1 MERIRKLIPET
12 ETIRKLRQWIDAHRE
27 DALDALRI
35 YLGFALFAK
44 GIAFIGQMESL
55 TDAVRATELGY
66 ASGLLA
72 HYVVVAH
79 IGGGL
84 LLGVGLVTRLAAAAQ
99 IPVLAGAAVFV
110 HAKGGLFTP
119 AMTLEFTLLV
129 LFLLVT
135 YTVIGAR
142 RWSFDSYLARDA
154 RPHVAPEAVAEAAS
168 AEPAPNAMV
177 GPGLEAIPSAP
188 PPDRLRH

>member
-1 MERIRKLIPET
+1 MEGIRNLRPASER
-12 ETIRKLRQWIDAHRE
+12 IRKLRQWIYAHRE
-27 DALDALRI
+27 QALDGLRI

-55 TDAVRATELGY
+55 TDAVRDTQLGY

-79 IGGGL
+79 VGGGL
-84 LLGVGLVTRLAAAAQ
+84 MLGVGLVTRLAAAAQ
-99 IPVLAGAAVFV
+99 IPVLLGAALFV
-110 HAKGGLFTP
+110 HAKEGLFTS

-135 YTVIGAR
+135 YTVVGAR
-142 RWSFDSYLARDA
+142 HWSCDSYLARSE
-154 RPHVAPEAVAEAAS
+154 RPHAAPEAAAERATTESSRDDVASPELGS
-168 AEPAPNAMV
+168 RPSTPPA
-177 GPGLEAIPSAP
+177 
-188 PPDRLRH
+188 DRARP